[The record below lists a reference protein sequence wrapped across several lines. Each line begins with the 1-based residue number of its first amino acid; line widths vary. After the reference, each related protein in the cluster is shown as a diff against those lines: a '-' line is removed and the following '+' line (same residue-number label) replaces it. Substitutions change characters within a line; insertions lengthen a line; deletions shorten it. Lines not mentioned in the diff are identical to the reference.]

1 MKIIISAQE
10 PVFEGQVDQRFGR
23 SPWLFFMDTATG
35 RWEALENPGSAQS
48 GGAGNAA
55 AQFVID
61 HQAEAVISGD
71 FGPHAAN
78 ALRTAKIDMYLFP
91 AEIPS
96 VQAAV
101 EACVSGKLALFA

>member
-1 MKIIISAQE
+1 MISAQE

-35 RWEALENPGSAQS
+35 RWEALENPGSTQS
-48 GGAGNAA
+48 GGAGVAA
-55 AQFVID
+55 AQLVID

-78 ALRTAKIDMYLFP
+78 ALRAANIDMYIFT
-91 AEIPS
+91 AEIQT

-101 EACVSGKLALFA
+101 MACLIGKLAKFA